1 MSWLLLC
8 GALILGLGG
17 LPRQAAGLA
26 AAFFGGLFLCKP
38 IAIQPMRKILLP
50 TDFSD
55 NAAQALDYAVALANR
70 IGSVQLTLFHTY
82 EVHSNAGMFVSVTSF
97 MQKDAADQ
105 VLKLIQ
111 KVEPALKNGVTLD
124 SQILRGD
131 TVRLITDF
139 AQHNQYDL
147 ILMGTQGASGLQEI
161 FLGSIT
167 NAVMQRAELPVLA
180 VPSGYIFQAVDK
192 IVFAVDEAG
201 IAQPSIT
208 RPLVDLARALDVPVC
223 VFHQAEPFEK
233 DGIDPSIDIFLE
245 GVEHSFHY
253 ELEEERIVDS
263 INRFVADTG
272 AQMLCMLRRRRGF
285 LEEVFH
291 VSVTTRE
298 VFNAPVP

>member
-1 MSWLLLC
+1 
-8 GALILGLGG
+8 
-17 LPRQAAGLA
+17 
-26 AAFFGGLFLCKP
+26 
-38 IAIQPMRKILLP
+38 MRKILLP

-55 NAAQALDYAVALANR
+55 NAEQALSYAVALANR
-70 IGSVQLTLFHTY
+70 IGSVQLTLLHTY

-105 VLKLIQ
+105 MLGLIQ
-111 KVEPALKNGVTLD
+111 KAAPALENDVTLN
-124 SQILRGD
+124 SQILQGD

-147 ILMGTQGASGLQEI
+147 ILMGTQGASGLREI
-161 FLGSIT
+161 FLGSTT
-167 NAVMQRAELPVLA
+167 NAVMQKAALPVLA
-180 VPSGYIFQAVDK
+180 VPSGYVFREVDK

-201 IAQPSIT
+201 VTQPSIT
-208 RPLVDLARALDVPVC
+208 RPLVDLAKSLAVPVC
-223 VFHQAEPFEK
+223 VFHQAEPFAK
-233 DGIDPSIDIFLE
+233 DGIDPSVDIFLE

-253 ELEEERIVDS
+253 ELEEDRIVDS

-291 VSVTTRE
+291 VSVTSRE
-298 VFNAPVP
+298 VFNAPVPLLILQED